1 MKTSSIA
8 VETSR
13 STTQSDSIV
22 MQTNKRSSYIP
33 GDVTNIGSFFLCSFS
48 VAYNQSMTHLFQ
60 DVEGIIWEK
69 WQKWYREEKMGR
81 CSPNYA
87 LLSDSLMNS
96 YIHQCIRLAWRMVT
110 QVPALTIEYQSLY
123 VQKIHKKIG
132 YHSSSYMRASGKSST
147 RQNSGEEIACYLWPG
162 LLDGSGR
169 LIRAGQV
176 LCKMKI

>member
-1 MKTSSIA
+1 VNQGLQYPTDVLDA
-8 VETSR
+8 VMLTLKETAHNCNL
-13 STTQSDSIV
+13 DCFA
-22 MQTNKRSSYIP
+22 K
-33 GDVTNIGSFFLCSFS
+33 
-48 VAYNQSMTHLFQ
+48 